1 MSVIVEPSEELLFHS
16 PFTRLSKESLF
27 VKNLND
33 HPIIFKVKTT
43 APKQY
48 CVRPNAGRIEP
59 NSEIEVQII
68 LQPFKEEPAED
79 YKCKDKFLVQT
90 ATLNESLEQQDISS
104 MWSYIESTDRQS
116 MHQHKIKCVFVGPK
130 KEENEHVADD
140 NVEKIAATTTPTTT
154 TTTTTSANTDANTDA
169 DKTATDAAA
178 SAITA
183 AAATTGITTTEQE
196 PSEQVTANKEESQI
210 SSHNDVIPTSIVPPV
225 PQQPA
230 PPVEEAQVPSEPLQ
244 PTPVAAVPVR
254 EIEQEKE
261 SEEKKRLREALET
274 IKRLEKEIEQLK
286 KSQDEGL
293 RERKEAVG
301 GRKLAPTVQPL
312 DAVHQHLAQLE
323 KPRAVEGYP
332 PQVMLGVAILVFIF
346 TYLFF

>member
-1 MSVIVEPSEELLFHS
+1 MII
-16 PFTRLSKESLF
+16 RLSLK
-27 VKNLND
+27 
-33 HPIIFKVKTT
+33 
-43 APKQY
+43 
-48 CVRPNAGRIEP
+48 IEP
-59 NSEIEVQII
+59 KSEIEVQII

-90 ATLNESLEQQDISS
+90 ATLNESVEQQDISS

-116 MHQHKIKCVFVGPK
+116 MHQHKIKCVFVVPK
-130 KEENEHVADD
+130 KEENEQVADD
-140 NVEKIAATTTPTTT
+140 HVEKTAATTTPTTT
-154 TTTTTSANTDANTDA
+154 TTTFAHTDA
-169 DKTATDAAA
+169 DKTTTDAAA

-210 SSHNDVIPTSIVPPV
+210 PSHNDVIPTSIVPPV

-230 PPVEEAQVPSEPLQ
+230 PPVEEAHVPSEPLE
-244 PTPVAAVPVR
+244 PVAAVPVR

>member
-59 NSEIEVQII
+59 KSEIEVQII

-130 KEENEHVADD
+130 KEENELMADD
-140 NVEKIAATTTPTTT
+140 NVGKTAATTT
-154 TTTTTSANTDANTDA
+154 TTTTTSANTDA
-169 DKTATDAAA
+169 DKTATDATT

-183 AAATTGITTTEQE
+183 AAATTGITATEQE

-210 SSHNDVIPTSIVPPV
+210 PSHNDVIPTSIVPPV

-230 PPVEEAQVPSEPLQ
+230 PPVEEEAQVPSEPLQ
-244 PTPVAAVPVR
+244 PTPIAAVPVR

-293 RERKEAVG
+293 RERKEVVG